1 MTKAEN
7 LQAISIA
14 TRGDVYDHEYNGG
27 EWMHE
32 AAETQETFEDFI
44 ESSKNW
50 AERCTM
56 KRGVVGGC
64 NFIVWKSMQV
74 RKGAQRRS
82 LRLASCQG
90 ACVVELAERCLACV
104 KRLAL
109 LAARAGARQDF
120 PGA

>member
-14 TRGDVYDHEYNGG
+14 TRGDVYDHEYKGG

-32 AAETQETFEDFI
+32 AVETQETFEDFI

-82 LRLASCQG
+82 LAVIDLGECRVA
-90 ACVVELAERCLACV
+90 VDVELN
-104 KRLAL
+104 
-109 LAARAGARQDF
+109 DF
-120 PGA
+120 LVA